1 MILHKEPSVLPKNEG
16 INCNSIASITAAS
29 SGELQSGYRLILDS
43 SVMTTG
49 EWIVIGIFVVGILC
63 SISLFWWLIRT
74 VRRDKRRNT
83 KP

>member
-1 MILHKEPSVLPKNEG
+1 
-16 INCNSIASITAAS
+16 
-29 SGELQSGYRLILDS
+29 
-43 SVMTTG
+43 MTTG